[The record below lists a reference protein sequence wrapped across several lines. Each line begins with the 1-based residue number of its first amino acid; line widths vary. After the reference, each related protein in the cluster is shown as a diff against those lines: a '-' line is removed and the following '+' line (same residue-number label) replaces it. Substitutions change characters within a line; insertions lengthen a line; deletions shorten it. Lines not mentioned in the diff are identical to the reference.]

1 MELRYLR
8 YFVAVAQTQHFT
20 RAAEILGMSQP
31 PLSQQIRRLE
41 QEVGTPLFHRLTRGV
56 ELTDAG
62 EAFYED
68 ACQILALS
76 DAALE
81 KAKGIA
87 RGINGKLYLGVTSSN
102 AFHIRIFAVL
112 RQFQHD
118 YPQVMLH
125 QKEDNMATLMQ
136 ELDEGLIDVAFVRL
150 PCENSKIFNLKL
162 IDEEPM
168 LIALHRS
175 HPLADEAELALS
187 ELCDTPLVIFPQ
199 AVAPGLYELIY
210 NACLRAGIDM
220 SHPQQASQFSSS
232 LSMVSAGFGFA
243 IVPQSMSCFSHPL
256 VTFHR
261 IKGEVLKTDVA
272 LAWRKFER
280 SPAVKRFI
288 DNF

>member
-20 RAAEILGMSQP
+20 RAAEMLGMSQP

-41 QEVGTPLFHRLTRGV
+41 QEVGTPLFYRQTRGV
-56 ELTDAG
+56 ELTEAG

-68 ACQILALS
+68 ACQIIALS
-76 DAALE
+76 DAAME

-102 AFHIRIFAVL
+102 AFHTQIFSAL
-112 RQFQHD
+112 RQFQQS
-118 YPQVMLH
+118 YPQVALY

-136 ELDEGLIDVAFVRL
+136 ELEEGLIDVAFVRL
-150 PCENSKIFNLKL
+150 PCENSKMFNLKL

-168 LIALHRS
+168 VLALHRS
-175 HPLADEAELALS
+175 HPLAAKADISLNELQQ
-187 ELCDTPLVIFPQ
+187 TPCIIFPQ
-199 AVAPGLYELIY
+199 QVAPGLYELVY

-220 SHPQQASQFSSS
+220 ENQQQASQFSSS
-232 LSMVSAGFGFA
+232 LSMVAAGFGFA
-243 IVPQSMSCFSHPL
+243 IVPQSMASFSHPQ

-261 IKGEVLKTDVA
+261 MAEQTLKTDVA

-288 DNF
+288 ENF

>member
-20 RAAEILGMSQP
+20 RAAEMLGMSQP

-41 QEVGTPLFHRLTRGV
+41 QEVGTPLFYRQTRGV
-56 ELTDAG
+56 ELTEAG

-68 ACQILALS
+68 ACQIIALS
-76 DAALE
+76 DAAME

-102 AFHIRIFAVL
+102 AFHTQIFTAL
-112 RQFQHD
+112 RQFQQC
-118 YPQVMLH
+118 YPQVALY

-136 ELDEGLIDVAFVRL
+136 ELEEGLIDVAFVRL
-150 PCENSKIFNLKL
+150 PCENSKMFNLKWL
-162 IDEEPM
+162 NEEPM
-168 LIALHRS
+168 VLALHCS
-175 HPLADEAELALS
+175 HPLSAKADISLNELQQ
-187 ELCDTPLVIFPQ
+187 TPLIIFPQ
-199 AVAPGLYELIY
+199 QVAPGLYELVY

-220 SHPQQASQFSSS
+220 ENQQQASQFSSS
-232 LSMVSAGFGFA
+232 LSMVAAGFGFA
-243 IVPQSMSCFSHPL
+243 IVPQSMASFSHPQ

-261 IKGEVLKTDVA
+261 MPEQTLKTDVA

-288 DNF
+288 ENF

>member
-20 RAAEILGMSQP
+20 RAAEMLGMSQP

-41 QEVGTPLFHRLTRGV
+41 QEVGTPLFYRQTRGV
-56 ELTDAG
+56 ELTEAG

-68 ACQILALS
+68 ACQIIALS
-76 DAALE
+76 DAAME

-102 AFHIRIFAVL
+102 AFHTQIFSAL
-112 RQFQHD
+112 RQFQQS
-118 YPQVMLH
+118 YPQVALF

-136 ELDEGLIDVAFVRL
+136 ELEEGLIDVAFVRL
-150 PCENSKIFNLKL
+150 PCENSKMFNLKL

-168 LIALHRS
+168 VLALHRS
-175 HPLADEAELALS
+175 HPLAAKTDISLNELQQ
-187 ELCDTPLVIFPQ
+187 TPLVIFPQ
-199 AVAPGLYELIY
+199 QVAPGLYELVF

-220 SHPQQASQFSSS
+220 ENQQQASQFSSS
-232 LSMVSAGFGFA
+232 LSMVAAGFGFA
-243 IVPQSMSCFSHPL
+243 IVPQSMACFSHPQ

-261 IKGEVLKTDVA
+261 MPEQPLKTDVA

-288 DNF
+288 ENF